1 MEKIMKWRIPLSIFL
16 GIVQLF
22 IIIGLVT
29 SILNKRPEE
38 NEEEWLVG
46 VHSQS
51 QAENVT
57 EVPAEQ
63 ELIYWVVDIKGAV
76 SKPGIY
82 EVAKNMRVQDA
93 IDLAGGLLPNA
104 ETRQLNFAQ
113 HLADQML
120 IYVPV
125 EGEEVEISASSD
137 SVATEDNRKININTA
152 NEQELQALPG
162 IGEKKALQIVSY
174 RTENGSFATAED
186 LMEVSGIGQKT
197 FDALK
202 ELITITK

>member
-1 MEKIMKWRIPLSIFL
+1 MKWRIPLLICF
-16 GIVQLF
+16 GIVQFF
-22 IIIGLVT
+22 IIIGFVV
-29 SILNKRPEE
+29 SSLNKRPET

-46 VHSQS
+46 VNSQS
-51 QAENVT
+51 QT
-57 EVPAEQ
+57 ESITEESTQQ
-63 ELIYWVVDIKGAV
+63 ELIYWVVDVKGAV
-76 SKPGIY
+76 NKPGIY

-125 EGEEVEISASSD
+125 EGEEVEMRPPLD
-137 SVATEDNRKININTA
+137 SVSEEDVGKININTA

-174 RTENGSFATAED
+174 RTENGSFATVED

-202 ELITITK
+202 ELITTTK